1 MSKRRQFVAFAAL
14 VLSMGL
20 SLSTVSPAQAE
31 KAPKIGEAIAEMTA
45 PRLGATWKKTIYEGT
60 SLSKVLTPLGPGH
73 YTMTQMPGQLGNFAV
88 AGHRFGSGG
97 PFLNIDKFRKGDLVF
112 VKTKASKFTYRFV
125 QAKVVLPSE
134 VGVLLPMPKGLTA
147 PHASDALL
155 TLQTCTPVHI
165 NTKRLIVWFEL
176 VSTK

>member
-1 MSKRRQFVAFAAL
+1 MKTRRLIAAFTALAISLVVSISVA
-14 VLSMGL
+14 V
-20 SLSTVSPAQAE
+20 PAHAE
-31 KAPKIGEAIAEMTA
+31 TAPMIGDAIAEMRA
-45 PRLGATWKKTIYEGT
+45 PRLGVTWKKTIYEGT
-60 SLSKVLTPLGPGH
+60 SLTKVLTPLGPGH

-112 VKTKASKFTYRFV
+112 IKTKSSKFTYRFL
-125 QAKVVLPSE
+125 QSKVVSPSE
-134 VGVLLPMPKGLTA
+134 VGVLLPIPKGLTA
-147 PHASDALL
+147 PRSSDALL

-176 VSTK
+176 VSDK